1 MKMEERKENEL
12 RVLLNREQHLK
23 HEISMRSQVLLS

>member
-1 MKMEERKENEL
+1 MKMEERKEKEV

-23 HEISMRSQVLLS
+23 HEISIRSQVSLI